1 MTVKKEKTGDTLLI
15 SVEGAID
22 INTSPQLQAELDGEL
37 DDINLIIFDLREST
51 YTSSSGLRVMLG
63 TYQIMEK
70 KGGRMILRN
79 VNKLFY
85 DILKMSGFTDF
96 IEIESA

>member
-37 DDINLIIFDLREST
+37 DDINLIIFDLKEST

>member
-37 DDINLIIFDLREST
+37 DDVNLIIFDLKEST

>member
-37 DDINLIIFDLREST
+37 DDINLIIFDLKEST

-79 VNKLFY
+79 VNE
-85 DILKMSGFTDF
+85 LKNG
-96 IEIESA
+96 AWR

>member
-1 MTVKKEKTGDTLLI
+1 MTVKKEKNGDTLLV

-37 DDINLIIFDLREST
+37 DDINLIIFDLKEST

-96 IEIESA
+96 IEIESE

>member
-22 INTSPQLQAELDGEL
+22 INTSPQLDGEL
-37 DDINLIIFDLREST
+37 DDVNLIIFDLKEST